1 MAEPIKPITL
11 TDTDTGDR
19 YELEF
24 SLDSVK
30 FTNRQGF
37 KLSEMYDNTEEM
49 LPILFFG
56 AFRMHHK
63 NLSRAQTDEILF
75 KKLGGLTDTVAARLI
90 ELYAAPRAALVR
102 SDDEDEDAE
111 KNARMTVEL

>member
-1 MAEPIKPITL
+1 MAEQIKPIIL
-11 TDTDTGDR
+11 TDTDTGER

-24 SLDSVK
+24 SLESVK

-37 KLSEMYDNTEEM
+37 KVSELQDNPEEM

-63 NLSRAQTDEILF
+63 NVSRAQADDILF
-75 KKLGGLTDTVAARLI
+75 NKMHGVTDAFAARLL
-90 ELYAAPRAALVR
+90 ELYAAPRNALVR
-102 SDDEDEDAE
+102 SNDADEDAE
-111 KNARMTVEL
+111 KNSRMTVEL

>member
-1 MAEPIKPITL
+1 MAEPIKPIIL

-24 SLDSVK
+24 SLESVK

-37 KLSEMYDNTEEM
+37 KASELQDNPEEM

-63 NLSRAQTDEILF
+63 NVSRAQTDDILLN
-75 KKLGGLTDTVAARLI
+75 KLGGLTDTAAARLL
-90 ELYAAPRAALVR
+90 ELYAAPRNALVR
-102 SDDEDEDAE
+102 ADDADEDAE